1 MKRKLVYFLLVC
13 LFIGCASKEEGAIA
27 DYIQRKDNVKTDLG
41 FKTISSKE
49 LGNITA
55 KDSLDILEKELA
67 ENRKLDLE
75 NLYKKKENDEYRLSE
90 EKRFARNN
98 QPYHDQMTKK
108 YWEDAIKEK
117 ENILSETERLI
128 KLYETDCIGT
138 RLEPVVYQIQKYKE
152 LGEKLLAVRVECT
165 YSIIN
170 PLLNNVRQEITET
183 FILTPNLEKVI
194 TVEK

>member
-1 MKRKLVYFLLVC
+1 MSVC

-27 DYIQRKDNVKTDLG
+27 DYIQHKDNVETDLG
-41 FKTISSKE
+41 FKTISSKG

-55 KDSLDILEKELA
+55 KDSLDILEKEFA

-117 ENILSETERLI
+117 ENILTETERLI

-138 RLEPVVYQIQKYKE
+138 RLEQDVYQIYRYKE
-152 LGEKLLAVRVECT
+152 LGAKLLAVRVECT